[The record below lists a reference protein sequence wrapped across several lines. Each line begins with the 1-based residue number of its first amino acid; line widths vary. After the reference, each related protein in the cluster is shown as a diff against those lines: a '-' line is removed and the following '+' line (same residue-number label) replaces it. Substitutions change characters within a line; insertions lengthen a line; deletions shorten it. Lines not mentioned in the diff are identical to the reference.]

1 MERPVL
7 WKEGRLRGAVSSY
20 AGATEASGYLRVSR
34 IAQRKSAPSIETVDV
49 AVFLGDGQH
58 LVEA

>member
-1 MERPVL
+1 M
-7 WKEGRLRGAVSSY
+7 RGAVSSY